1 MQWLHNYSPLGVWPK
16 RQKTKY
22 KLEKLHSILLK
33 LLGFRLD
40 RKQNRNLGSMQNPGL
55 KAEKGD
61 ENLLHIRNEISE
73 KNSVKLERNNW
84 KLTEEHLVLMK

>member
-1 MQWLHNYSPLGVWPK
+1 MAAQLFSFGSVTETT
-16 RQKTKY
+16 KTKY

-40 RKQNRNLGSMQNPGL
+40 RKQNRNLGCMQNPGL

-61 ENLLHIRNEISE
+61 ENLLHIRNEVSE